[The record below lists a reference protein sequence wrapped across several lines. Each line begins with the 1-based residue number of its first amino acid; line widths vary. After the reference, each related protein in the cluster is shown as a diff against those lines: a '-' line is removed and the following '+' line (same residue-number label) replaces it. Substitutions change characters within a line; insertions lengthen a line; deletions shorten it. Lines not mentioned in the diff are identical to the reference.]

1 MKQLSLYLLILLAL
15 PLSASLLISPIDAMH
30 QSYGTDSKIIK
41 ENVLLTKAKVEKI
54 EQDAKVKLDEKIIRI
69 FTASKNGETLG
80 FGILVNRKVRSKN
93 AVVLYMISAD
103 SLLKSIE
110 IIAFNEPME
119 YIPSKNWM
127 LQFENVKT
135 DKMLRVAKEI
145 PTITGATMSARSIVD
160 GSRVAFA
167 LYNEMLKGK

>member
-1 MKQLSLYLLILLAL
+1 MKQLSLYILILLAL

-41 ENVLLTKAKVEKI
+41 ENVLLTNAKVEKI

-69 FTASKNGETLG
+69 FKASKNGKTLG
-80 FGILVNRKVRSKN
+80 FGVLVNRKVRSKN
-93 AVVLYMISAD
+93 AVVLYMISAN

-160 GSRVAFA
+160 GSRIAFA